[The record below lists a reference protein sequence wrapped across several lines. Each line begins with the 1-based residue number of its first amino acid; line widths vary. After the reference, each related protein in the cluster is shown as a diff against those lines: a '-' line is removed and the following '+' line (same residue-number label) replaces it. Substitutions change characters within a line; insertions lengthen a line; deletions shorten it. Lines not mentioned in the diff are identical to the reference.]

1 MSDDA
6 VALLQRQLHNDA
18 AERPD
23 VVAAVYALHASD
35 RVSDDRLRTRHRG
48 AEPRAEPVDDDSTET
63 LRRVDGALMVR

>member
-23 VVAAVYALHASD
+23 VVAAVCALHGSD
-35 RVSDDRLRTRHRG
+35 RVSDDRHRTRPRG